1 LQVEGA
7 GAVSLA
13 ALLHPGLLNLAGKEV
28 VVLLSGGNIDMNLLG
43 GFIAQG
49 LLMQGSIAS

>member
-1 LQVEGA
+1 VEGA

-43 GFIAQG
+43 GFIYE
-49 LLMQGSIAS
+49 LYT